1 MTDIVQD
8 SEEARLVAFLDKIA
22 TMDVETIMRLFL
34 QTRDAAAASTRAYDA
49 QQAQL
54 KRIRETCENQ
64 LLVKADATGTTGFKV
79 DGVATTF
86 IAEDVKITMAD
97 AGQFAA
103 FLNALPPDQDRY
115 GFYEQRVSSRR
126 VTEYM
131 KANGGVAP
139 PGLNLFRQRVMR
151 VRKAS
156 DKGEK

>member
-1 MTDIVQD
+1 MSDASYD
-8 SEEARLVAFLDKIA
+8 AEEERLNAFLEKIGRMDAEA
-22 TMDVETIMRLFL
+22 TTKLFL
-34 QTRDAAAASTRAYDA
+34 QVREAAAQSTREYDA
-49 QQAQL
+49 RQAQF

-64 LLVKADATGTTGFKV
+64 LLVKADNAGVTGFKI

-86 IAEDVKITMAD
+86 VAEDVKITMAD
-97 AGQFAA
+97 AAQFAA
-103 FLNALPPDQDRY
+103 FLNGLPPEQDRY

-131 KANGGVAP
+131 KANGGTAP

-156 DKGEK
+156 EK